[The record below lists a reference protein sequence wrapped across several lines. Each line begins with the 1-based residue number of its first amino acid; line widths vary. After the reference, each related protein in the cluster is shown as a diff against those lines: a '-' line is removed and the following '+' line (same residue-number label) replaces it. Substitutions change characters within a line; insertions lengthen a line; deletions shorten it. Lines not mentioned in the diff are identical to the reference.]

1 MSIEGQGNTRSM
13 CRTGWILSGIVM
25 AFMVFDA
32 GATLLAIEP
41 IKKAT
46 LETGY
51 SLDLMAPIGALALIC
66 LILYAIPATSVLGA
80 ILLTG
85 YLGGAIATHLR
96 VAGTVTPEMI
106 VSFLL
111 GALAWGG
118 LWFRD
123 PRLRLL
129 IPGRRAGQAFMLSST
144 SAANGTDT

>member
-1 MSIEGQGNTRSM
+1 MSSISRANPIAMQ
-13 CRTGWILSGIVM
+13 RTGWILSGIVM
-25 AFMVFDA
+25 AFMAFDA

-51 SLDLMAPIGALALIC
+51 ALDLMRPIGALALIC
-66 LILYAIPATSVLGA
+66 LVLYAVPATCVLGA
-80 ILLTG
+80 IVLTG

-106 VSFLL
+106 VSFIL
-111 GALAWGG
+111 GVLAWGG

-123 PRLRLL
+123 PRLRVL
-129 IPGRRAGQAFMLSST
+129 IPRRLEAMFD
-144 SAANGTDT
+144 SADRR